1 MTQSRHVRC
10 HSGIWCDGK
19 ALPCRRQLCY
29 CVMVQVSTGE
39 VKRIGNPRMYA
50 GMSASPDGRY
60 IVAAWLE
67 RPFSLNV
74 PCGRFPKRLQLWDR

>member
-1 MTQSRHVRC
+1 MRSCSDIKHDSVPQKREQRC
-10 HSGIWCDGK
+10 CLMAQI
-19 ALPCRRQLCY
+19 
-29 CVMVQVSTGE
+29 STGE
-39 VKRIGNPRMYA
+39 VMRIGEPRMYA

-67 RPFSLNV
+67 RPFSFNV